1 MSSSHFQVLTHDV
14 LFQIWSSSNVLVNE
28 TTFSTF
34 NIIWIPLFSSCSITK
49 LMHLT
54 YLISFAF
61 SIILFLKLSFLTWLI
76 LVLLWYSYATSF
88 YPSISPVAQ
97 AVKRLPAMQET
108 WVQSLGQE
116 DPLEKD
122 MATHSSILAWRIPWT
137 EEPARL
143 QSMRSQKI
151 RHDWMTSLHFTS
163 PYIRHFFN
171 CKWNLMTPCHL
182 LKPLIEFLLTQSTD
196 PNRNSK
202 VCIVWPHLTIPTPF
216 CVTFHIVTHTL
227 LTLALLQ
234 VFIDNTC
241 LFSHNLYKF
250 FYHFRV

>member
-1 MSSSHFQVLTHDV
+1 MFHHKAYAFDL
-14 LFQIWSSSNVLVNE
+14 L
-28 TTFSTF
+28 
-34 NIIWIPLFSSCSITK
+34 NIIRIFYYSLSKTVISY
-49 LMHLT
+49 LT
-54 YLISFAF
+54 YTCLT
-61 SIILFLKLSFLTWLI
+61 LVFLCHFFLSFNFPGSSGDKVSACNARDLG
-76 LVLLWYSYATSF
+76 
-88 YPSISPVAQ
+88 SIPGSG
-97 AVKRLPAMQET
+97 R
-108 WVQSLGQE
+108 S
-116 DPLEKD
+116 LEKD

-151 RHDWMTSLHFTS
+151 RHDWVTSLHFTS